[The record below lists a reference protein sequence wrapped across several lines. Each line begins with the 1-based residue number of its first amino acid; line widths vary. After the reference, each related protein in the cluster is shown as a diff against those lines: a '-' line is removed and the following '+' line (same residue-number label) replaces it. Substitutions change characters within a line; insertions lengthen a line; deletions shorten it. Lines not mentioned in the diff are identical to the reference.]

1 MIMRGTPG
9 APYSMGNV
17 SANYPTVWFGGPVS
31 QVYTGPRV
39 RTRPRRRLRGLG
51 DCMSYSDILTQ
62 LGGGSAS
69 CDPRD
74 SACVMAGQQRA
85 NAAED
90 AIISTSCIPA
100 GTPISFTPDTSQAAL
115 NAFMNNNPLAV
126 PITVGGTTVT
136 EIAGGGVSTNPPPPA
151 PPPAQ
156 VVNPSPVTQSTST
169 GTSATSPGSAV
180 SQANGGTAG
189 SSGNVN
195 STTTE
200 WISGVPDWV
209 VVVGGGLLAFLIL
222 SRR

>member
-31 QVYTGPRV
+31 QVHTGPRV
-39 RTRPRRRLRGLG
+39 RTRPRRLRGLG
-51 DCMSYSDILTQ
+51 DCMSYSDILAAI
-62 LGGGSAS
+62 GGPNTN
-69 CDPRD
+69 CDPHD
-74 SACVMAGQQRA
+74 STCVMVGAQKA

-90 AIISTSCIPA
+90 AMISSSCIPA
-100 GTPISFTPDTSQAAL
+100 GTPISFVPDTSTAAL
-115 NAFMNNNPLAV
+115 NAFMGNNPIAQ

-136 EIAGGGVSTNPPPPA
+136 EIAGGGVSTNPKPPA
-151 PPPAQ
+151 PPAQ
-156 VVNPSPVTQSTST
+156 VVNPSPATQSTST
-169 GTSATSPGSAV
+169 GTSATSSGSAV

-200 WISGVPDWV
+200 WISGVPDWL